1 MKRARLEQSGVKS
14 TAGYTTMPVLMLL
27 FCHLCMM
34 TEVEKKF
41 KASTKRELTFIS
53 KGYTNWK
60 DACEAFQKH
69 FNSDCHKEAVES
81 IELPLKTGDLGE
93 MLCTEHKKEKE
104 ANRAMLRKIIE
115 SIHYLARQGLAL
127 RGHKD
132 EADSNFSQL
141 LLLRGI
147 DCPALLTWL
156 KKKTNKYTSGEIQ
169 NEFLEIMALHI
180 LRQICSD
187 IAKNGFF
194 TIMADE
200 CTDVSNKEQF
210 VICIR
215 WVDNTLTSHEDVI
228 GLYNVETIDACTL
241 FSTIEDVLLRMNL
254 TVLPCRGQCY
264 DGASNMV
271 GRRKGV
277 ATQLARKEKRAVLT
291 HCYGHALNLAVED
304 SMKQSKV
311 CKDALDTAFKISK
324 LIRYS
329 PKRNAAFDRIKV
341 ENLTEEHVG
350 SGIGI
355 RAMCPTRWTVRGDAV
370 ESSIENYVVLKQ
382 LWSECLTTQL
392 DPDVKGRII
401 GVQAQMAT
409 FYVLFGLQLAMKIL
423 KITDN
428 LSRTLQKQTMSAAE
442 GHSLAECT
450 VKTLVSMRT
459 TDCFD
464 GFLLLVHCYCEQT
477 NTNPPVL
484 PRKRRAPQRFEVGTG
499 EGSHSSTVEDHY
511 RHAYFEVL
519 DLAIASISDRFNQ
532 PGYAIYQNLESL
544 IVSAANCEPFDQH
557 LKEVV
562 EFYENDLNSSL
573 LSAQL
578 QNLGSW
584 FTGKGE
590 RLLLKDC
597 IQAMQ
602 EMSTAQ
608 KELMLLQRSL
618 FEVTNT
624 ALASLVILCILKCFF
639 I

>member
-1 MKRARLEQSGVKS
+1 M
-14 TAGYTTMPVLMLL
+14 
-27 FCHLCMM
+27 
-34 TEVEKKF
+34 
-41 KASTKRELTFIS
+41 
-53 KGYTNWK
+53 
-60 DACEAFQKH
+60 
-69 FNSDCHKEAVES
+69 
-81 IELPLKTGDLGE
+81 
-93 MLCTEHKKEKE
+93 
-104 ANRAMLRKIIE
+104 
-115 SIHYLARQGLAL
+115 
-127 RGHKD
+127 
-132 EADSNFSQL
+132 
-141 LLLRGI
+141 RGI
-147 DCPALLTWL
+147 DCLALLTWL
-156 KKKTNKYTSGEIQ
+156 KKKANKYTSGEIQ

-254 TVLPCRGQCY
+254 TVSQCRGQCY

-271 GRRKGV
+271 GCRKGV

-291 HCYGHALNLAVED
+291 HCYGHALNLAVGD

-311 CKDALDTAFKISK
+311 CKDALDTAFEISK

-329 PKRNAAFDRIKV
+329 PKQNAAFDRIKV

-350 SGIGI
+350 SSIGI

-370 ESSIENYVVLKQ
+370 ESIIKNYVVLKQ

-409 FYVLFGLQLAMKIL
+409 FNVLFGLQLAMKIL

-464 GFLLLVHCYCEQT
+464 GFLLLVHCFCERT

-511 RHAYFEVL
+511 RQAYFEVL

-562 EFYENDLNSSL
+562 EFYENDLDASL

-602 EMSTAQ
+602 DMSTAQ
-608 KELMLLQRSL
+608 KEFFSEVCTVARLILVMPATNAVSERSFSSMRRLKTYLRSTMCQCRLNHIMLLNINQESL
-618 FEVTNT
+618 DKLITD
-624 ALASLVILCILKCFF
+624 VIAEEFVRGNKHRFSQF
-639 I
+639 GHFMHT